1 MNRNI
6 ALIFGSL
13 VSFLHIDVVTVL
25 GLATN
30 SNFSDTV
37 QKPGPYLSLIKLDHV
52 LLLGATIV
60 VWIVYVMIVAVLT
73 TIIAI
78 KENLKRMVVQV
89 NA

>member
-37 QKPGPYLSLIKLDHV
+37 
-52 LLLGATIV
+52 
-60 VWIVYVMIVAVLT
+60 
-73 TIIAI
+73 
-78 KENLKRMVVQV
+78 
-89 NA
+89 

>member
-1 MNRNI
+1 
-6 ALIFGSL
+6 
-13 VSFLHIDVVTVL
+13 
-25 GLATN
+25 
-30 SNFSDTV
+30 
-37 QKPGPYLSLIKLDHV
+37 LIKLDHV

-73 TIIAI
+73 TFIAI

>member
-25 GLATN
+25 GLANN

-37 QKPGPYLSLIKLDHV
+37 
-52 LLLGATIV
+52 
-60 VWIVYVMIVAVLT
+60 
-73 TIIAI
+73 
-78 KENLKRMVVQV
+78 
-89 NA
+89 